1 MKPTTL
7 QLMKPITCL
16 LLLFTLQITNLT
28 AQAVEK
34 LRIDP
39 SMAFGGTVSEY
50 FEEVNYIPLETTKQS
65 LFGDINQLVI
75 TDSSYVIFDF
85 DTRSVLFFSLAG
97 KYMTKIKLKEN
108 VWPWL
113 AYEKP
118 QHRLSMS
125 FYDSQAKK
133 NEVKYYSI
141 TGRELA
147 GKRTEA
153 ASFQSHHIP
162 LNNGFSVATGY
173 CYFDN
178 GMKPVD
184 SVAYLLKVYKNDTSL
199 YKSFFP
205 YNQTVNM
212 AACAFGG
219 GFGKINASE
228 EKDAVY
234 VSPPFDG
241 GIYKVT
247 KDSAIKLY
255 QVVLPLS
262 RAVPKYISQS
272 NDNRLIDSLRNAN
285 WPDENTITGLT
296 NIFMFDD
303 FLLFKLNAG
312 RYSWTQGAE
321 STKQYNFIY
330 NRKTDRLVSIE
341 RMKPDEL
348 NGFLPFADWR
358 INYQGLNYIDG
369 FFYTT
374 LSSLQLFNAKEA
386 TADKK
391 PKYSPAIEKF
401 FTTEN
406 RKSNPVIVQLKLKK
420 Q

>member
-1 MKPTTL
+1 MIH
-7 QLMKPITCL
+7 QLKKTIACL
-16 LLLFTLQITNLT
+16 LFLFVLQIKNVT

-65 LFGDINQLVI
+65 LFGDVSWLVI
-75 TDSSYVIFDF
+75 TDSSIVIQDF
-85 DTRSVLFFSLAG
+85 DTRSVLFFSLTG
-97 KYMTKIKLKEN
+97 KYITKIKFKEN
-108 VWPWL
+108 TSPYV
-113 AYEKP
+113 AYEKASN
-118 QHRLSMS
+118 RVYLS
-125 FYDSQAKK
+125 FYDPQAKK
-133 NEVKYYSI
+133 NEIKYYSI
-141 TGRELA
+141 TGRELT

-153 ASFQSHHIP
+153 ASSQSNHIP
-162 LNNGFSVATGY
+162 LNNGFSVATGH
-173 CYFDN
+173 CYFAN
-178 GMKPVD
+178 GVKPVD

-205 YNQTVNM
+205 YNQTMNM

-219 GFGKINASE
+219 GLGKVNASE

-255 QVVLPLS
+255 QVVLPLN
-262 RAVPKYISQS
+262 RAVPKYIAQS
-272 NDNRLIDSLRNAN
+272 NNIKLIDSLRNAS
-285 WPDENTITGLT
+285 WPDENTITGVS
-296 NIFMFDD
+296 NIYMFNNI
-303 FLLFKLNAG
+303 LLFKIDA
-312 RYSWTQGAE
+312 RSYSWVQGSE
-321 STKQYNFIY
+321 SSKQYNFIF
-330 NRKTDRLVSIE
+330 NRKTGQLVSIE
-341 RMKPDEL
+341 RMKPDDL
-348 NGFLPFADWR
+348 NGFLPFADRR
-358 INYQGLNYIDG
+358 INYRGLDYIEG
-369 FFYTT
+369 FFYTS

-391 PKYSPAIEKF
+391 PKYSPVMEKF
-401 FTTEN
+401 FATEN